1 MVSQLEGA
9 YAFAIL
15 MSPHPDVMLIAR
27 KRSPL
32 CIGSG
37 DDEMFIASDLLA
49 FAGKTNKMM
58 FLPDESFA
66 FIKKNKVDLYDFKG
80 DPLPLNYQIVDIPWT
95 SDMKQGYEH
104 FMLKEI
110 YEQKKVIQDT
120 VYKYHGQAENGCI
133 YGAYASAVE
142 RCRSVLNW

>member
-1 MVSQLEGA
+1 
-9 YAFAIL
+9 
-15 MSPHPDVMLIAR
+15 MLVVR
-27 KRSPL
+27 KRSPF

-37 DDEMFIASDLLA
+37 DDEMFVASDLLA
-49 FAGKTNKMM
+49 FAGKTNKML

-66 FIKKNKVDLYDFKG
+66 FVTKDKVSFMILMGRSAFHF
-80 DPLPLNYQIVDIPWT
+80 QIVDIPWT

-120 VYKYHGQAENGCI
+120 VYKYRASRISMWLHN
-133 YGAYASAVE
+133 GAYITADQRSAAYYT
-142 RCRSVLNW
+142 RWLWHFMACSSGCSIFL